1 METAIPSLPRF
12 LSDLVFRQAPGRREK
27 QGGTGIGGG
36 SRGAVVGRDCRL
48 CRWGSLGLNV
58 RAVLPMELVS
68 GLICNGSVRKV
79 NVIKD
84 GKSDGTAAPV
94 DGVRPSILLAD
105 DDDAFMRACTRMLEA
120 WGYEVVQ
127 ATSGEVALQK
137 AKERA
142 FDIILSDINLPKA
155 SGLEILRAVRSRDT
169 DVPVILMTGGPEL
182 ETARLAVE
190 WGAQSYLI
198 KPLSLPQ
205 LKEVLEKHVGAYHL
219 TRRQRLLLD
228 TSEKLAQENLVLR
241 EQFDR
246 ALGGLW
252 MAFQPIVSWS
262 QKSVVAF
269 EALMRTTDPVLHVPT
284 AILNAAEALG
294 EVHTLGRKTRGMIAQ
309 ILENH
314 RDLPGVFI
322 NLHVLDLLDEELYD
336 PGNRLVPFAA
346 KIHFEITERM
356 AIEKIHDTPARIG
369 RLRKLGYKIA
379 VDDLGEGYS
388 GLNSF
393 AALEPDAVKL
403 DMSLIRGID
412 RVPTKRRMVQVLA
425 NLCRELG
432 TPLVA
437 EGVETEAECASLV
450 ELGADWLQGF
460 LFARPDFPFPIPRM

>member
-1 METAIPSLPRF
+1 MVAR
-12 LSDLVFRQAPGRREK
+12 
-27 QGGTGIGGG
+27 
-36 SRGAVVGRDCRL
+36 AV
-48 CRWGSLGLNV
+48 GLNV
-58 RAVLPMELVS
+58 AAFLPMEWLS
-68 GLICNGSVRKV
+68 EFSCDESVRKV
-79 NVIKD
+79 NATDD
-84 GKSDGTAAPV
+84 GDSEGTGARRGGLRSLV
-94 DGVRPSILLAD
+94 LLAD
-105 DDDAFMRACTRMLEA
+105 DDDDFMRACTRMLET
-120 WGYEVVQ
+120 WGYEVIQ
-127 ATSGEVALQK
+127 ATSGEVALEK
-137 AKERA
+137 AKDCT
-142 FDIILSDINLPKA
+142 FDVILSDINLPKA
-155 SGLEILRAVRSRDT
+155 SGLEILRAVRSRDR
-169 DVPVILMTGGPEL
+169 DVPVILMTGGPEM

-205 LKEVLEKHVGAYHL
+205 LKGILERTIGAYHL
-219 TRRQRLLLD
+219 VRRQRLLLD
-228 TSEKLAQENLVLR
+228 TSEKLAQQNVVLR
-241 EQFDR
+241 EQFER

-269 EALMRTTDPVLHVPT
+269 EALMRTTDPVLPGPAHM
-284 AILNAAEALG
+284 LNAAEALD
-294 EVHTLGRKTRGMIAQ
+294 EIHTLGRKTRGLIAAV
-309 ILENH
+309 LENH
-314 RDLPGVFI
+314 RDLPGVFV

-336 PGNRLVPFAA
+336 PGNRLVPFAQ
-346 KIHFEITERM
+346 KIHLEITERM
-356 AIEKIHDTPARIG
+356 AIEKIPDTPARIG

-393 AALEPDAVKL
+393 ADLEPDAVKL

-412 RVPTKRRMVQVLA
+412 RAPTKRRMVQVLA

-437 EGVETEAECASLV
+437 EGVETEAERATLV